1 MQVTGLFFQS
11 MSEPQH
17 LLTPAMQRVIQSMAK
32 AKRAPLHTLSP
43 SQARQAYAAGAQ
55 VLEVPVRELARVQD
69 FHLPAR
75 DGHPIPVRL
84 YGPQGLAD
92 TRLLPTLMF
101 LHGGGFTIGSLATH
115 DVLCRELS
123 HLGGC
128 AVVAVDYRLAPEHRF
143 PTAVHDAW
151 DALAAVHARAHEWGL
166 DAQRLAVG
174 GDSAGGTLAAVC
186 AILARDA
193 GLPLA
198 LQLLIYPGTVPDQDT
213 DSHRRFAQGFVL
225 SPEII
230 SWFFDHYID
239 PEQRRDWRFSPVLAD
254 DLEGVAPAWL
264 ALAECDPMHDEGLLY
279 ADRLRHAGVPVDL
292 EIYRG
297 VVHEFIKMGLV
308 LPEARRFHADA
319 AGALRR
325 AFGTA

>member
-1 MQVTGLFFQS
+1 
-11 MSEPQH
+11 MSEPQQ

-43 SQARQAYAAGAQ
+43 PQARQAYAAGAQ

-84 YGPQGLAD
+84 YAPQGLAD
-92 TRLLPTLMF
+92 TRLLPTLVF

-151 DALAAVHARAHEWGL
+151 DALAAVHDRAQAWGL

-254 DLEGVAPAWL
+254 DVEGVAPAWL
-264 ALAECDPMHDEGLLY
+264 ALAECDPLHDEGLLY
-279 ADRLRHAGVPVDL
+279 ADRLRHAGVPVEL

-297 VVHEFIKMGLV
+297 VTHEFIKMGLV